1 MKILSMKLR
10 GAIGI
15 RKGHGQEE
23 VSLNFKDFSPGL
35 VAISGRNGTG
45 KTTIIENL
53 HPYRCMVSRDG
64 SLTTQFYLKD
74 SYRVLEFEYNKKR
87 YESKIL
93 IDALT
98 GASEAYLFEEGKAL
112 NDGKLTTYDTAIENL
127 LGSRDLFFNSV
138 FSGQKSKGIAQLKPA
153 EIKTLFFELL
163 NLNHYEI
170 YCEKAKARL
179 REKQLE
185 LSSIEGEIKMLM
197 ETVSEVTEA
206 DLIRGKETL
215 QYLEEAIL
223 TSGNALSKARKQKD
237 SLQTASIKTES
248 LLSSNG
254 AILDEIETKRGRIIE
269 IEEALQRDLAQM
281 RISAEEELK
290 KCGDDENRNQKLIEI
305 QEKIKRAEKLM
316 MNLDTIQENITKNKE
331 LETKLK
337 EIRENI
343 DRQSQ
348 MLRNGMEHKQ
358 ELQSRLPL
366 DLIRE
371 LQKQIFESELQEGR
385 LKKELEKAEIEYQLI
400 DEVPC
405 DEITGSNCQFLKN
418 AHLMREAIPAIK
430 NELTSISLTLE
441 SDRKVLEGLNS
452 TKIDLE
458 NEINQFEQ
466 VTQIIKEKERELRLE
481 ASRTEME
488 ITDLGRH
495 PWESLLQE
503 AQKAGNDIKLHE
515 MEIEAFA
522 KEEESLRKQR
532 QSINERYEAL
542 EDEKRRSAAE
552 IADQILTDI
561 NKLEEDYNPNL
572 PESLSN
578 IRCEIESIDSQI
590 ERHSEDIDLLN
601 ARVRDHQAKLTKIEL
616 ELESARQNQAKI
628 NTKQTEKILIESEVK
643 DYAFLAK
650 AFDKTGIPVLKLEN
664 SGVEIS
670 SRANELLSLFE
681 NKFRIVFETT
691 SWTKDK
697 KKLKETFLIN
707 VVEDDGACN
716 LSDKSG
722 GQQVWLETA
731 IQLAI
736 SLVVRQQGRQIETS
750 FLDEKDGALDIDNAY
765 SYVQMLEKAHS
776 MSGVHNTFIITH
788 RPELLDMIPQKV
800 VLKDGFLQM
809 VRDGYTD

>member
-1 MKILSMKLR
+1 MKIHSLKLR

-15 RKGHGQEE
+15 RKGLGQEE
-23 VSLNFKDFSPGL
+23 VSLNFKDFAPGL

-74 SYRVLEFEYNKKR
+74 SYRVLEFEYNGKR

-163 NLNHYEI
+163 NLNHYEV

-223 TSGNALSKARKQKD
+223 TSGNALSKAQKQKD
-237 SLQTASIKTES
+237 ELQTALAKTEA
-248 LLSSNG
+248 LLVSNG
-254 AILDEIETKRGRIIE
+254 AILDEIEAKRERMTE
-269 IEEALQRDLAQM
+269 IKEGLQKDLAQM
-281 RISAEEELK
+281 KISMEEELE
-290 KCGDDENRNQKLIEI
+290 KCGDDDWCKPDLKAIE
-305 QEKIKRAEKLM
+305 EKIKRAEKLL
-316 MNLDTIQENITKNKE
+316 MNLDTIKRNIAEKQE
-331 LETKLK
+331 LEASLK
-337 EIRENI
+337 SIREDI
-343 DRQSQ
+343 DRQIHF
-348 MLRNGMEHKQ
+348 LRNTEEHKQ
-358 ELQSRLPL
+358 KLQNRLPL
-366 DLIRE
+366 DLITDLER
-371 LQKQIFESELQEGR
+371 KIFETSHQLEKR
-385 LKKELEKAEIEYQLI
+385 KSDLEKAESEFALI

-418 AHLMREAIPAIK
+418 AHLMREAIPAIN
-430 NELTSISLTLE
+430 NELASLSLSLE
-441 SDRKVLEGLNS
+441 ADRKVLESLNS
-452 TKIDLE
+452 TKMDLE

-466 VTQIIKEKERELRLE
+466 VTETIKEKEKELRTGANRIETELARLE
-481 ASRTEME
+481 Q
-488 ITDLGRH
+488 H

-503 AQKAGNDIKLHE
+503 ALKAENDIKLHE
-515 MEIEAFA
+515 MEIEALA
-522 KEEESLRKQR
+522 KEEEATRKQMA
-532 QSINERYEAL
+532 SIRERYEAI

-552 IADQILTDI
+552 MADQIFDDI
-561 NKLEEDYNPNL
+561 RKLEEGYNPNL
-572 PESLSN
+572 PETLYN
-578 IRCEIESIDSQI
+578 IRCEIDSIDSQI

-616 ELESARQNQAKI
+616 ELESAKQNQAKV
-628 NTKQTEKILIESEVK
+628 NAKMTEKVLIESEVK
-643 DYAFLAK
+643 DYAFLVK

-670 SRANELLSLFE
+670 SKANELLSLFE

-697 KKLKETFLIN
+697 KRLKETFLIN
-707 VVEDDGACN
+707 VVEDDGVCN

-736 SLVVRQQGRQIETS
+736 SLVVRQQGRRIETS

-765 SYVQMLEKAHS
+765 SYVQMLEKAHA

-800 VLKDGFLQM
+800 VLRDGFLQ
-809 VRDGYTD
+809 TINN

>member
-1 MKILSMKLR
+1 MKIHSLKLR

-15 RKGHGQEE
+15 RKGLGQEE
-23 VSLNFKDFSPGL
+23 VSLNFKDFAPGL

-74 SYRVLEFEYNKKR
+74 SYRVLEFEYNGKR

-163 NLNHYEI
+163 NLNHYEV

-185 LSSIEGEIKMLM
+185 LSSIEGEIKILM
-197 ETVSEVTEA
+197 ETVSEYTEA

-215 QYLEEAIL
+215 QYLQEAII

-237 SLQTASIKTES
+237 ELQTALAKTEA
-248 LLSSNG
+248 LLVSNG
-254 AILDEIETKRGRIIE
+254 AILDEIEAKRERMTE
-269 IEEALQRDLAQM
+269 IKEGLQKDLAQM
-281 RISAEEELK
+281 KISMEEELE
-290 KCGDDENRNQKLIEI
+290 KCGDDDWCKPDLKAIE
-305 QEKIKRAEKLM
+305 EKIKRAEKLL
-316 MNLDTIQENITKNKE
+316 MNLDTIKRNIAEKQE
-331 LETKLK
+331 LEASLK
-337 EIRENI
+337 SIREDI
-343 DRQSQ
+343 DRQIHF
-348 MLRNGMEHKQ
+348 LRNTEEHRQK
-358 ELQSRLPL
+358 LQNRLPL
-366 DLIRE
+366 DLITDLER
-371 LQKQIFESELQEGR
+371 KIFETSHQLEKR
-385 LKKELEKAEIEYQLI
+385 KSDLEKAESEFALI

-430 NELTSISLTLE
+430 NELASLSLSLE
-441 SDRKVLEGLNS
+441 ADRKVLESLNS
-452 TKIDLE
+452 TKMDLE

-466 VTQIIKEKERELRLE
+466 VTETIKEKEKELRTGANRIETELARLE
-481 ASRTEME
+481 Q
-488 ITDLGRH
+488 H

-503 AQKAGNDIKLHE
+503 ALKAENDIKLHE
-515 MEIEAFA
+515 MEIEALA
-522 KEEESLRKQR
+522 KEEEATRKQMA
-532 QSINERYEAL
+532 SIRERYEAI

-552 IADQILTDI
+552 MADQIFDDI
-561 NKLEEDYNPNL
+561 KKLEEGYNPNL
-572 PESLSN
+572 PETLYN
-578 IRCEIESIDSQI
+578 IRCEIDSIDSQI

-616 ELESARQNQAKI
+616 ELESAKQNQAKV
-628 NTKQTEKILIESEVK
+628 NAKMTEKVLIESEVK

-664 SGVEIS
+664 SGIEIS
-670 SRANELLSLFE
+670 SKANELLSLFE

-707 VVEDDGACN
+707 VLEDDGVCN

-736 SLVVRQQGRQIETS
+736 SLVVRQQGRRIETS

-765 SYVQMLEKAHS
+765 SYVQMLEKAHA

-800 VLKDGFLQM
+800 VLKDGFLQ
-809 VRDGYTD
+809 TINN

>member
-1 MKILSMKLR
+1 MKILSLKLR

-15 RKGHGQEE
+15 RKGLGQEE

-74 SYRVLEFEYNKKR
+74 SFRVLEFEYNGKR

-215 QYLEEAIL
+215 QYLEEAII

-237 SLQTASIKTES
+237 ELQTALAKTEA
-248 LLSSNG
+248 LLVSNS
-254 AILDEIETKRGRIIE
+254 AIHDEIETKRERITE
-269 IEEALQRDLAQM
+269 IKEGLQKDLAQM
-281 RISAEEELK
+281 KISMEEELG
-290 KCGDDENRNQKLIEI
+290 KCGDDDWCKPDLKAIE
-305 QEKIKRAEKLM
+305 EKIKRAEKLL
-316 MNLDTIQENITKNKE
+316 MNLDTIKRSIAEKQE
-331 LETKLK
+331 LEASLK
-337 EIRENI
+337 SIREDI
-343 DRQSQ
+343 DRQIHF
-348 MLRNGMEHKQ
+348 LRNTEEHKQ
-358 ELQSRLPL
+358 KLLDRLPL
-366 DLIRE
+366 GLINDVER
-371 LQKQIFESELQEGR
+371 KIFEASHQEAK
-385 LKKELEKAEIEYQLI
+385 LKRDLEKAESEFALI
-400 DEVPC
+400 NEVPC

-430 NELTSISLTLE
+430 NELKSLFSTLE
-441 SDRKVLEGLNS
+441 IDRETLKNLKDRKQEVE
-452 TKIDLE
+452 T
-458 NEINQFEQ
+458 EIAQFEEASE
-466 VTQIIKEKERELRLE
+466 VIKNEEKKLRTEANRIETELVRLE
-481 ASRTEME
+481 Q
-488 ITDLGRH
+488 H

-503 AQKAGNDIKLHE
+503 ALKAENDIKLHE
-515 MEIEAFA
+515 MEIEALA
-522 KEEESLRKQR
+522 KEEEATRKQMA
-532 QSINERYEAL
+532 SIRERYAAI

-552 IADQILTDI
+552 MADQILTDI
-561 NKLEEDYNPNL
+561 NKLEEDYNPNIVETL
-572 PESLSN
+572 AN
-578 IRCEIESIDSQI
+578 IRYEIESVDSQI
-590 ERHSEDIDLLN
+590 ERHTEEIELLN

-616 ELESARQNQAKI
+616 ELEAVRQNQVRI
-628 NTKQTEKILIESEVK
+628 NAKQTEKILIESEVK
-643 DYAFLAK
+643 DFAFLAK

-707 VVEDDGACN
+707 VLEDDGVCN

-736 SLVVRQQGRQIETS
+736 SLVVRQQGRRIETS

-765 SYVQMLEKAHS
+765 SYVQMLEKAHT

-800 VLKDGFLQM
+800 MLKDGFLQ
-809 VRDGYTD
+809 TTNN

>member
-1 MKILSMKLR
+1 MKINSLKLR

-15 RKGHGQEE
+15 RKGLGQEE

-74 SYRVLEFEYNKKR
+74 SFRVLEFEYNGKR

-185 LSSIEGEIKMLM
+185 LSSIEGELKMLM

-237 SLQTASIKTES
+237 ELQTALAKTEA
-248 LLSSNG
+248 LLVSNS
-254 AILDEIETKRGRIIE
+254 AILDEIETKRERITE
-269 IEEALQRDLAQM
+269 IKEGLQKDLAQM
-281 RISAEEELK
+281 EISMEEELE
-290 KCGDDENRNQKLIEI
+290 KCGDDDWYKPDLRAIE
-305 QEKIKRAEKLM
+305 EKIKRAEKLL
-316 MNLDTIQENITKNKE
+316 MNLDTIKRNIAEKQE
-331 LETKLK
+331 LETSLK
-337 EIRENI
+337 SIREDI
-343 DRQSQ
+343 DRQIHF
-348 MLRNGMEHKQ
+348 LRNTEEHKQ
-358 ELQSRLPL
+358 KLQNRLPL
-366 DLIRE
+366 DIITDLER
-371 LQKQIFESELQEGR
+371 KIFEASHHEAK
-385 LKKELEKAEIEYQLI
+385 LKRDLAKAESEFALI
-400 DEVPC
+400 SEVPC

-418 AHLMREAIPAIK
+418 AHLMREAIPSIK
-430 NELTSISLTLE
+430 NELESLE
-441 SDRKVLEGLNS
+441 STL
-452 TKIDLE
+452 KIDRETLKNL
-458 NEINQFEQ
+458 NERKQEIETELKQFDEASE
-466 VTQIIKEKERELRLE
+466 VIKNEEKELRTEANRIETELRRLE
-481 ASRTEME
+481 Q
-488 ITDLGRH
+488 H

-503 AQKAGNDIKLHE
+503 ALKAENDIKLHE
-515 MEIEAFA
+515 MEIEALA
-522 KEEESLRKQR
+522 KEEEATRKQMA
-532 QSINERYEAL
+532 SIRERYAAI

-552 IADQILTDI
+552 MADQILGDI
-561 NKLEEDYNPNL
+561 RKLEEDYNPNIA
-572 PESLSN
+572 EIFAN
-578 IRCEIESIDSQI
+578 IHHETDSIDAQI
-590 ERHSEDIDLLN
+590 ERHTEEIDLLN

-616 ELESARQNQAKI
+616 ELEAVRQNQVKI
-628 NTKQTEKILIESEVK
+628 NAKLTEKILIESEVK
-643 DYAFLAK
+643 DFAFLVK

-707 VVEDDGACN
+707 VLEDDGVCN

-736 SLVVRQQGRQIETS
+736 SLVVRQQGRRIETS

-765 SYVQMLEKAHS
+765 SYVQMLEKAHT

-800 VLKDGFLQM
+800 LLKDGFLQ
-809 VRDGYTD
+809 TTNN

>member
-1 MKILSMKLR
+1 MKIHSLKLR

-15 RKGHGQEE
+15 RKGLGQEE
-23 VSLNFKDFSPGL
+23 VFLNFKDFSPGL

-74 SYRVLEFEYNKKR
+74 SFRVLEFEYNGKR

-98 GASEAYLFEEGKAL
+98 GASEAYLFEEGKTL

-215 QYLEEAIL
+215 QYLEEAII
-223 TSGNALSKARKQKD
+223 TSGNALSKARKKKD
-237 SLQTASIKTES
+237 ELQTALAKTEA
-248 LLSSNG
+248 LLVSNG
-254 AILDEIETKRGRIIE
+254 AILDEIETKRERITE
-269 IEEALQRDLAQM
+269 IKEGLQKDLAQM
-281 RISAEEELK
+281 KISMEEELK
-290 KCGDDENRNQKLIEI
+290 KCGDGEDQENQLNEI
-305 QEKIKRAEKLM
+305 QEKIKRAEKLL
-316 MNLDTIQENITKNKE
+316 MNLDTIKNSIAEKQEF
-331 LETKLK
+331 ETSLK
-337 EIRENI
+337 SIREDI
-343 DRQSQ
+343 DRQIQ
-348 MLRNGMEHKQ
+348 MSRNTEEHKQ
-358 ELQSRLPL
+358 KLQNRLPL
-366 DLIRE
+366 DLIKDVDR
-371 LQKQIFESELQEGR
+371 KIFETSHQEVK
-385 LKKELEKAEIEYQLI
+385 LKKDLEKAESEYRLI
-400 DEVPC
+400 NEVPC

-430 NELTSISLTLE
+430 NELKSLYSTLE
-441 SDRKVLEGLNS
+441 IDRETLKNLKDRKQEVE
-452 TKIDLE
+452 T
-458 NEINQFEQ
+458 EIAQFEEALE
-466 VTQIIKEKERELRLE
+466 VIKNEEKKLRTEANRIETELVRLE
-481 ASRTEME
+481 Q
-488 ITDLGRH
+488 H

-503 AQKAGNDIKLHE
+503 ALKAENDIKLHE
-515 MEIEAFA
+515 MEIEALA
-522 KEEESLRKQR
+522 KEEEATRKQMA
-532 QSINERYEAL
+532 SIRERYAAI

-552 IADQILTDI
+552 MADQILGDI
-561 NKLEEDYNPNL
+561 RKLEEDYNPNIA
-572 PESLSN
+572 EIFAN
-578 IRCEIESIDSQI
+578 IHHETDSIDAQIEMHTEEIE
-590 ERHSEDIDLLN
+590 LLN
-601 ARVRDHQAKLTKIEL
+601 SRVRDHQAKLTKIEL
-616 ELESARQNQAKI
+616 ELEAVRQNQVKI
-628 NTKQTEKILIESEVK
+628 NAKLTEKILIESEVK
-643 DYAFLAK
+643 DFAFLVK

-707 VVEDDGACN
+707 VVEDDGVCN

-736 SLVVRQQGRQIETS
+736 SLVVRRQGRRIETS
-750 FLDEKDGALDIDNAY
+750 FLDEKDGALDIENAY
-765 SYVQMLEKAHS
+765 SYVQMLKKAHT

-800 VLKDGFLQM
+800 LLKDGFLQ
-809 VRDGYTD
+809 TTNN

>member
-1 MKILSMKLR
+1 MKILSLKLR

-15 RKGHGQEE
+15 RKGLGQEE

-53 HPYRCMVSRDG
+53 HPYRCMVSRDR

-74 SYRVLEFEYNKKR
+74 SFRVLEFEYNGKR

-163 NLNHYEI
+163 NLNHYEV
-170 YCEKAKARL
+170 YCERAKARL

-237 SLQTASIKTES
+237 ELQTALAKTEA
-248 LLSSNG
+248 LLVSNG
-254 AILDEIETKRGRIIE
+254 AILDEIEAKRERMTE
-269 IEEALQRDLAQM
+269 IKEGLQKDLAQM
-281 RISAEEELK
+281 KISMEEELE
-290 KCGDDENRNQKLIEI
+290 KCGDDDWCKPELKAIE
-305 QEKIKRAEKLM
+305 EKIKRAEKLL
-316 MNLDTIQENITKNKE
+316 MNLDTIKRNIAEKQD
-331 LETKLK
+331 LEASLK
-337 EIRENI
+337 SIREDI
-343 DRQSQ
+343 DRQIHF
-348 MLRNGMEHKQ
+348 LRNTEEHKQ
-358 ELQSRLPL
+358 KLQNRLPL
-366 DLIRE
+366 DLITDLER
-371 LQKQIFESELQEGR
+371 KIFEASHHEAK
-385 LKKELEKAEIEYQLI
+385 LKRDLEKAESEFTLI
-400 DEVPC
+400 NEVPC

-430 NELTSISLTLE
+430 NELKSLYSTLE
-441 SDRKVLEGLNS
+441 IDRETLKNLKDRKQEVE
-452 TKIDLE
+452 T
-458 NEINQFEQ
+458 EIAQFEEASE
-466 VTQIIKEKERELRLE
+466 VIKNEEKKLRTEANRIKTELVRLE
-481 ASRTEME
+481 Q
-488 ITDLGRH
+488 H

-503 AQKAGNDIKLHE
+503 ALKAENDIKLHQ
-515 MEIEAFA
+515 MEIEALA
-522 KEEESLRKQR
+522 KEDEAMRKQR
-532 QSINERYEAL
+532 ATIRERYAAI

-552 IADQILTDI
+552 LADQILGDI
-561 NKLEEDYNPNL
+561 RKLEEDYNPNIA
-572 PESLSN
+572 EIFAN
-578 IRCEIESIDSQI
+578 IHHETDSIDAQI
-590 ERHSEDIDLLN
+590 ERHTEEIELLN

-616 ELESARQNQAKI
+616 ELEAVRQNQVKI
-628 NTKQTEKILIESEVK
+628 NAKQTEKILIESEVK
-643 DYAFLAK
+643 DFAFLVK

-707 VVEDDGACN
+707 VLEDDGVCN

-736 SLVVRQQGRQIETS
+736 SLVVRQQGRRIETS

-765 SYVQMLEKAHS
+765 SYVQMLEKAHT

-800 VLKDGFLQM
+800 LLKDGFLQ
-809 VRDGYTD
+809 TTNN

>member
-1 MKILSMKLR
+1 MKIHSLKLR

-15 RKGHGQEE
+15 RKGLGQEE
-23 VSLNFKDFSPGL
+23 VSINFKDFSPGL

-74 SYRVLEFEYNKKR
+74 SFRVLEFEYNGKR

-98 GASEAYLFEEGKAL
+98 GASEAYLFEEGKTL

-163 NLNHYEI
+163 NLNHYEV
-170 YCEKAKARL
+170 YCEKAKAQL

-197 ETVSEVTEA
+197 ETVSEVNEA

-223 TSGNALSKARKQKD
+223 TSGNALRKARKQKD
-237 SLQTASIKTES
+237 ELQTTLVKNES
-248 LLSSNG
+248 LLATNQSIKAEIGIKRNRLS
-254 AILDEIETKRGRIIE
+254 EIETGLQSDLELMSI
-269 IEEALQRDLAQM
+269 ALK
-281 RISAEEELK
+281 EELR
-290 KCGDDENRNQKLIEI
+290 KCGDGEDQGKRLIEI

-316 MNLDTIQENITKNKE
+316 MNLETIKKSIAEKQE
-331 LETKLK
+331 LEASLK
-337 EIRENI
+337 SIKENI
-343 DRQSQ
+343 DKQ
-348 MLRNGMEHKQ
+348 MQQLRNVIEHKQ
-358 ELQSRLPL
+358 KLLDRLPL
-366 DLIRE
+366 DLINDVER
-371 LQKQIFESELQEGR
+371 KIFEASHQEAK
-385 LKKELEKAEIEYQLI
+385 LKRDLEKAESEFALI
-400 DEVPC
+400 NEVPC

-418 AHLMREAIPAIK
+418 AHLMREAIPAIN
-430 NELTSISLTLE
+430 NELKSLYSTLE
-441 SDRKVLEGLNS
+441 IDRETLKNLKDRKQEVE
-452 TKIDLE
+452 T
-458 NEINQFEQ
+458 EIAQFE
-466 VTQIIKEKERELRLE
+466 ELAKIVKSGEQEQRLE
-481 ASRTEME
+481 ASRIEDQLARLE
-488 ITDLGRH
+488 LH

-503 AQKAGNDIKLHE
+503 ALKAENDIKLHQ
-515 MEIEAFA
+515 MEIEALT
-522 KEEESLRKQR
+522 KEDEAMRKQR
-532 QSINERYEAL
+532 ATIIERYEAI

-552 IADQILTDI
+552 MADQILGDI
-561 NKLEEDYNPNL
+561 RKLEEDCIDNL
-572 PESLSN
+572 EETLIN
-578 IRCEIESIDSQI
+578 TRYEIQSIDSQI
-590 ERHSEDIDLLN
+590 ERYTEEIELLN
-601 ARVRDHQAKLTKIEL
+601 SRVREHQAKLTKIEL
-616 ELESARQNQAKI
+616 ELEAVRQNQVKI
-628 NTKQTEKILIESEVK
+628 NAKQTEKILIESEVK
-643 DYAFLAK
+643 DFAFLVK

-707 VVEDDGACN
+707 VLEDDGTCN

-736 SLVVRQQGRQIETS
+736 SLVVRQQGRRIETS
-750 FLDEKDGALDIDNAY
+750 FLDEKDGALDVDNAY
-765 SYVQMLEKAHS
+765 SYVQMLEKAHI

-800 VLKDGFLQM
+800 LLKDGFLQ
-809 VRDGYTD
+809 TTNN

>member
-1 MKILSMKLR
+1 MKIHSLKLR

-15 RKGHGQEE
+15 RKGLGQEE

-74 SYRVLEFEYNKKR
+74 SFRVLEFEYNGKR

-112 NDGKLTTYDTAIENL
+112 NDGKLTTYDSAIENL

-185 LSSIEGEIKMLM
+185 LSSIEGEIKILM
-197 ETVSEVTEA
+197 ETVSEVNEA

-223 TSGNALSKARKQKD
+223 TSGNAFRKARKQKD
-237 SLQTASIKTES
+237 ELQTALVKNES
-248 LLSSNG
+248 LLATNQSIKAEIGTKRNRLS
-254 AILDEIETKRGRIIE
+254 EIETG
-269 IEEALQRDLAQM
+269 LQRDLEQM
-281 RISAEEELK
+281 SIALKEELR
-290 KCGDDENRNQKLIEI
+290 KCGDGEDQGKRLIEI
-305 QEKIKRAEKLM
+305 QEKIKRAKKLM
-316 MNLDTIQENITKNKE
+316 MNLDTIKKSIAEKQE
-331 LETKLK
+331 LEASLK
-337 EIRENI
+337 SIKEKI
-343 DRQSQ
+343 DKQ
-348 MLRNGMEHKQ
+348 MLQLRNVIEHKQ
-358 ELQSRLPL
+358 KLLDRLPL
-366 DLIRE
+366 DLINDVER
-371 LQKQIFESELQEGR
+371 KIFETSHQEAK
-385 LKKELEKAEIEYQLI
+385 LKRDLEKAESECDLI
-400 DEVPC
+400 NEVPC

-430 NELTSISLTLE
+430 NELKS
-441 SDRKVLEGLNS
+441 LNS
-452 TKIDLE
+452 TLEIDRETLKNLKDRKQE
-458 NEINQFEQ
+458 VETEIAQFE
-466 VTQIIKEKERELRLE
+466 ELAKIVKNGEQEQRLE
-481 ASRTEME
+481 ASRIEDE
-488 ITDLGRH
+488 LARLEQH

-503 AQKAGNDIKLHE
+503 ALKAENDIKLHQ
-515 MEIEAFA
+515 MEIEALA
-522 KEEESLRKQR
+522 KEDEAIRKQR
-532 QSINERYEAL
+532 ATIIERYEAI

-552 IADQILTDI
+552 MADQILGDI
-561 NKLEEDYNPNL
+561 RKLEEDCIDNL
-572 PESLSN
+572 EETLIN
-578 IRCEIESIDSQI
+578 TRYEIQSIDSQI
-590 ERHSEDIDLLN
+590 ERHIEEIELLN
-601 ARVRDHQAKLTKIEL
+601 SRVREHQAKLTKIEL
-616 ELESARQNQAKI
+616 ELEAVRQNQVKI

-643 DYAFLAK
+643 DFAFLVK

-707 VVEDDGACN
+707 VLEDDGVCN

-736 SLVVRQQGRQIETS
+736 SLVVRQQGRRIETS

-765 SYVQMLEKAHS
+765 SYVQMLEKAHT

-800 VLKDGFLQM
+800 LLKDGFLQ
-809 VRDGYTD
+809 TTNN